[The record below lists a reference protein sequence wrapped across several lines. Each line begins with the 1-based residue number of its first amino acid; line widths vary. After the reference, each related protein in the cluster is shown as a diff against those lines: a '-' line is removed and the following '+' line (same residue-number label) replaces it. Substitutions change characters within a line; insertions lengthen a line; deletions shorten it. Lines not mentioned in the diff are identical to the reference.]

1 MDSFLRA
8 IWFAWPYRLR
18 MLASVA
24 SGLVVAVF
32 WGANISAI
40 YPLVTVLLENKSLVD
55 WVDERTEQLAAE
67 IERTQVEIS
76 LRQSEW
82 ESETDVEEKAEIAA
96 ALARRQDLLAERQS
110 ERARYLWFRP
120 YLESVAPSTPFATL
134 CLLMAVVMLGMMVK
148 SVFDYLQESLSGQ
161 VVQRAIFDLRRS
173 FYRRT
178 IALDLAHF
186 SETQTHDLLAHF
198 TSDLDS
204 LSSGMKA
211 LLGKVLLEP
220 LKAISCLAFACM
232 FNWRLTVATLLLFP
246 LGAILVGTVGRLL
259 KRLSRRNLESNSRLY
274 KILQETFQGVRVVKA
289 FTSERRE
296 RLRLFH
302 ESKKNYRQSMR
313 LVRTEAIAGPMLE
326 LLSIG
331 GICFALLAGGYLV
344 LMQKTHILGVRLTYD
359 PMTPGLLMTFYA
371 LLIGMSDPIR
381 KTFSVYG
388 RVQRGVA
395 AAERIFRCMDREPS
409 IRSPHQAPRLARHRH
424 SLEFRG
430 VSFSYGRQKVLADIR
445 LRVNYGET
453 LAIVGPTGCGKT
465 TLVNLVPRFYDPT
478 AGAVAIDGQ
487 DLREVNL
494 HSLRSQIGLVTQN
507 TILFD
512 DTIYRNIAYGSPHAD
527 RAAVIEAATAAYAHR
542 FIEALPHGYDTAIGE
557 MGAALSGGQRQR
569 IALARAIL
577 RDPAILVLD
586 EATSSLDVESEA
598 LIHKALESFKHGRTI
613 LMVTHRLSTLAI
625 ADRVAILAAGRLEAV
640 GTHEEL
646 LDKSLTYRRLQEVQ
660 LRSA

>member
-8 IWFAWPYRLR
+8 LWFAWPYRMRL
-18 MLASVA
+18 LASLA

-40 YPLVTVLLENKSLVD
+40 YPLVTVLLENKNLVD
-55 WVDERTEQLAAE
+55 WVDEKSAQLADE
-67 IERTQVEIS
+67 IEKTEIEVA
-76 LRQSEW
+76 LRRAEW
-82 ESETDVEEKAEIAA
+82 EAEGDVDEKAQIAA
-96 ALARRQDLLAERQS
+96 ALSRRQDLLAAREA
-110 ERARYLWFRP
+110 EKARYVWLRP
-120 YLESVAPSTPFATL
+120 YLVAVAPSTPFATL
-134 CLLMAVVMLGMMVK
+134 CLLMVLVMAGMAVK
-148 SVFDYLQESLSGQ
+148 SVFDFFQEYLSGH
-161 VVQRAIFDLRRS
+161 VVQRAVFDVRRE

-178 IALDLAHF
+178 VALDLAQF

-198 TSDLDS
+198 TSDLES

-211 LLGKVLLEP
+211 LLGKVLIEP
-220 LKAISCLAFACM
+220 LKAISCLVFACL

-246 LGAILVGTVGRLL
+246 LGAVVVGTAGRLL
-259 KRLSRRNLESNSRLY
+259 KRFSKKNLESNARLY
-274 KILQETFQGVRVVKA
+274 KILQETFQGIRVVKA

-296 RLRLFH
+296 RTRLFR
-302 ESKKNYRQSMR
+302 ESKKNFRQSMR
-313 LVRTEAIAGPMLE
+313 LVRTEAMAGPILE

-331 GICFALLAGGYLV
+331 GVCFALLAGAYLV

-381 KTFSVYG
+381 KTFTVYG

-395 AAERIFRCMDREPS
+395 AAERIFRCMDRQPR
-409 IRSPHQAPRLARHRH
+409 IRSPHQAPRLPRHRH

-430 VSFSYGRQKVLADIR
+430 VSFSYGRQKVLSDIH
-445 LRVNYGET
+445 LRVSFGET

-465 TLVNLVPRFYDPT
+465 TLINLVPRFYDPNT
-478 AGAVAIDGQ
+478 GTVAIDGQ

-494 HSLRSQIGLVTQN
+494 RSLRSQIGLVTQN

-512 DTIYRNIAYGSPHAD
+512 DTIDRNIAYGSPHAD

-542 FIEALPHGYDTAIGE
+542 FIEALPHGYDTQIGE

-598 LIHKALESFKHGRTI
+598 LIHKALESFQRGRTI
-613 LMVTHRLSTLAI
+613 LMVTHRLSTLAM
-625 ADRVAILAAGRLEAV
+625 ADRIAILSAGRLEAV